1 MKFKNELELAKY
13 QKSQGLKRKWEESD
27 TQLLRRMCFT
37 QTTESHYADRIGE
50 QLIRG
55 WPRR

>member
-27 TQLLRRMCFT
+27 IQLLRRMCFT
-37 QTTESHYADRIGE
+37 QTPESHYADRIGE

-55 WPRR
+55 WTRR